1 VLKREAGPEWTGLYP
16 SMNRITV
23 IDESGGRERGTG
35 FDETLVSF
43 RGSGDL
49 AWFPKLVRGV
59 LFVLGFSLVSG
70 L

>member
-1 VLKREAGPEWTGLYP
+1 MLKREAGPEWTGLYP
-16 SMNRITV
+16 SMNRISL

-35 FDETLVSF
+35 FYEPIVSF
-43 RGSGDL
+43 KGSGDL

-59 LFVLGFSLVSG
+59 RFVLGFSLVNE